1 MSESIFTVSV
11 PVYEGPMDLLLFVV
25 RQRQV
30 DLVELPLAQIAK
42 DFLEYARTVEKL
54 DLDTAGEVLFIASLL
69 LRMKVRQLLPK
80 EEEEEIPDAETL
92 AEMDE
97 ELEEIYREIVAA
109 ARELARGEEVQ
120 RNHFPR
126 GDAAV
131 TVELNET
138 EEMLR
143 DLSVVTLAEA
153 FRDVTKRMDSTPIHQ
168 LALFKVSVDD
178 QSRILLAALKQKKRI
193 SFEELTA
200 RFTERLE
207 AVVTFLAMLELIR
220 YSRIRIRQDRLFGTI
235 WIMAGPKFDTPP
247 TAEMED

>member
-1 MSESIFTVSV
+1 
-11 PVYEGPMDLLLFVV
+11 MDLLLYVV

-30 DLVELPLAQIAK
+30 DLIELPLSQIAK

-54 DLDTAGEVLFIASLL
+54 DLDVAGEVLFIAALL
-69 LRMKVRQLLPK
+69 LRMKVRHLLPR
-80 EEEEEIPDAETL
+80 EEDEELPDPEVL

-97 ELEEIYREIVAA
+97 ALEEAYRDIVLA
-109 ARELARGEEVQ
+109 ARQLAHGEETQ

-126 GDAAV
+126 GEAAV
-131 TVELNET
+131 TVEMNET

-153 FRDVTKRMDSTPIHQ
+153 FRDVTKRMDKTPIHQ

-178 QSRILLAALKQKKRI
+178 QSKILLAALRETKRL
-193 SFEELTA
+193 SFEEITA

-207 AVVTFLAMLELIR
+207 AVVMFLALLELIR
-220 YSRIRIRQDRLFGTI
+220 YSRIRIKQDRLFGTI
-235 WIMAGPKFDTPP
+235 WITKGPKFESPH
-247 TAEMED
+247 TAEMEG